1 MAFNTQHPKM
11 VVEFNSWE
19 QNLSVSLQFSLS
31 DMIFYKNKCF
41 KVRCRIPKTLF
52 VIHKV
57 NNPAAFWKWTNNI
70 LVPGLY
76 DVTWYNGEK
85 FEYKEGFI
93 SNRENFMVGMPRLRQ
108 ARIRPGEIIK

>member
-1 MAFNTQHPKM
+1 MKIDTLKSDT
-11 VVEFNSWE
+11 E
-19 QNLSVSLQFSLS
+19 SL
-31 DMIFYKNKCF
+31 K
-41 KVRCRIPKTLF
+41 RCSFIR
-52 VIHKV
+52 KV
-57 NNPAAFWKWTNNI
+57 NNPAAFWKWTNKI

-108 ARIRPGEIIK
+108 ARIRPGEITK